1 MKYLEVGKIVNTQG
15 LKGEVRI
22 ISFSDNPKRFE
33 TVDKVE
39 AVMGNKTMEL
49 TVEKVWYNKNFVIVK
64 FAEIPDINAAEK
76 YKNAMLR
83 IPYDQATPLNE
94 DEYYIGDLYDI
105 KVQTEEGE
113 FLGEI
118 TDIIFTGAN
127 DVYVVTLTGRKDILL
142 PAIKS
147 CIIKVDVPNKSM
159 TVRLPE
165 GLI

>member
-33 TVDKVE
+33 LLDKVE
-39 AVMGNKTMEL
+39 AVLGNKTAEL

-64 FAEIPDINAAEK
+64 FAEFMDINAAEK
-76 YKNAMLR
+76 YKNALLR
-83 IPYDQATPLNE
+83 IPFDQALPLDT
-94 DEYYIGDLYDI
+94 DEYYIGDLYDMR
-105 KVQTEEGE
+105 VETEEGE

-118 TDIIFTGAN
+118 SDIIFTGAN
-127 DVYVVTLTGRKDILL
+127 DVYVVSQPGQKDILL

-147 CIIKVDVPNKSM
+147 CIIKVDVANKTM

-165 GLI
+165 GLL